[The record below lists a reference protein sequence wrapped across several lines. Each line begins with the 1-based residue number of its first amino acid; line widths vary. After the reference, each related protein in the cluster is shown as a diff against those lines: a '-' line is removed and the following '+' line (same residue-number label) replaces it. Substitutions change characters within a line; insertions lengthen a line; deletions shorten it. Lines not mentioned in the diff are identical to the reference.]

1 MIEEMYK
8 DSITEAYEEVQE
20 GFVKNAIIGAAIGG
34 AAMMTQHFF
43 DQHKQAAVERVHPH
57 VVAAEDEIKSL
68 AKTVKTKYK
77 HVSDEFATH
86 VAMMAK
92 KHEKATF
99 PKAKDIL
106 AITGIESSFNPNAKS
121 GLKVDKAVGLMQV
134 RPKTWG
140 IDKNDLA
147 TPEQQIKKGA
157 EILHSYHQRLDG
169 DVDGAVHSY
178 NVGITNFKKK
188 KGLNPKYVEKFKK
201 ERELY
206 D

>member
-1 MIEEMYK
+1 MYQDTVTK
-8 DSITEAYEEVQE
+8 AYENIQE
-20 GFVKNAIIGAAIGG
+20 GFVKNAIAAAAIGG
-34 AAMMTQHFF
+34 AAMMASHFY
-43 DQHKQAAVERVHPH
+43 DSANKEVGVERVHPH
-57 VVAAEDEIKSL
+57 KEAADDEIKSL

-77 HVSDEFATH
+77 HVSDDFATH
-86 VAMMAK
+86 VATMAK

-106 AITGIESSFNPNAKS
+106 SIVGIESSFNPEAKS
-121 GLKVDKAVGLMQV
+121 GLKRDPAIGLTQV

-140 IDKNDLA
+140 LEKSELQ

-169 DVDGAVHSY
+169 DVDAAVHSY

-188 KGLNPKYVEKFKK
+188 KGLNPQYVEKFKK
-201 ERELY
+201 ERSRY